1 MAAHVAPTVD
11 RSDPL
16 IIPNST
22 HHIGLSIRGELKLF
36 FADGETLDCADVK
49 GMSAV
54 RSSDEVQVLP
64 DGRPSIRVTRLMTHF
79 HSNETGL
86 LIQQNPARPNFG
98 RLTGINPG
106 GVESLLPADVTFD
119 QYLLLSLRGKLY
131 INFEPLVMAAN
142 GITEFPP
149 IGVTFLSQTATLFY
163 DVSRLPG
170 GITARDAGDV
180 PASLALASQSV
191 CGSHLT
197 HYIDMPAEGAA
208 GAA

>member
-1 MAAHVAPTVD
+1 MATNAVPGTID

-16 IIPNST
+16 IVPNSQ
-22 HHIGLSIRGELKLF
+22 HHIGLSIRGELTLF

-54 RSSDEVQVLP
+54 RSSETVEILP
-64 DGRPSIRVTRLMTHF
+64 DGRPSIKVTRLMTHF

-98 RLTGINPG
+98 RLTGVNPG
-106 GVESLLPADVTFD
+106 GVEALLPADVTFD

-131 INFEPLVMAAN
+131 INLEPLVMAAD

-149 IGVTFLSQTATLFY
+149 IGTTFQSRTATLFY
-163 DVSRLPG
+163 DVEQLPG
-170 GITARDAGDV
+170 GITAAGAGEL

-197 HYIDMPAEGAA
+197 HYIDMPAAS
-208 GAA
+208 

>member
-1 MAAHVAPTVD
+1 MTSQVASKAID

-16 IIPNST
+16 IIPNSQ

-54 RSSDEVQVLP
+54 RSSEEITTLP
-64 DGRPSIRVTRLMTHF
+64 DGRPSIKVTRLMTHF

-86 LIQQNPARPNFG
+86 LIQQNPSRPNFG
-98 RLTGINPG
+98 RLTGLRPG

-119 QYLLLSLRGKLY
+119 QYLILSLRGKLY
-131 INFEPLVMAAN
+131 INLEPLVMAAN

-163 DVSRLPG
+163 DVDKLDG
-170 GITARDAGDV
+170 GITATSAGDV
-180 PASLALASQSV
+180 VASLALASQSV

-197 HYIDMPAEGAA
+197 HYIDMPPDS
-208 GAA
+208 

>member
-1 MAAHVAPTVD
+1 MAPQVVSQALD

-16 IIPNST
+16 IIPNSQ

-54 RSSDEVQVLP
+54 RSSEEVTILP
-64 DGRPSIRVTRLMTHF
+64 DGRPSIKVTRLMTHF

-86 LIQQNPARPNFG
+86 LIQQNPSRPNFG
-98 RLTGINPG
+98 RLPGSGRG
-106 GVESLLPADVTFD
+106 GVRRLLRADVTFD
-119 QYLLLSLRGKLY
+119 HSLIRALGGKLY
-131 INFEPLVMAAN
+131 ITSDPLVMAAN

-163 DVSRLPG
+163 DVDQLDG
-170 GITARDAGDV
+170 GITATTAGDTV
-180 PASLALASQSV
+180 ASLALASQSV

-197 HYIDMPAEGAA
+197 HYIDMPSDG
-208 GAA
+208 